1 MQREGASVEA
11 TDGSLVNDSGRIR
24 STVNWAVLAL
34 VIEQP
39 SYGYELGQRFE
50 RRFAGVLEP
59 QVSQIYAALSSLER
73 AQLVEPLSPRERAAV
88 APAVA
93 EVQLRPAARQH
104 ARVHYRATEEGER
117 AFRTWFADQLR
128 ADPPHGE
135 LLQRLATTAGSGL
148 DQVDVMSELID
159 NYERA
164 CVEEASRLPLRTR
177 DSTETTTPEELI
189 ERLVLGARR
198 ALLDA
203 RHEWIAYARRE
214 VQAYAEENGKRDEL
228 AGA

>member
-1 MQREGASVEA
+1 MSDSV
-11 TDGSLVNDSGRIR
+11 RIR

-50 RRFAGVLEP
+50 RRFAGVLDP
-59 QVSQIYAALSSLER
+59 QISQIYAALSSLER
-73 AQLVEPLSPRERAAV
+73 AELVEPLPEEEQPLRVAGAV
-88 APAVA
+88 TLA
-93 EVQLRPAARQH
+93 RPAARTH
-104 ARVHYRATEEGER
+104 ARIHYRATAEGER
-117 AFRTWFADQLR
+117 SFRAWLADQLR

-135 LLQRLATTAGSGL
+135 LLQRLAATAGAGL
-148 DQVDVMSELID
+148 DQVAVMSELID

-177 DSTETTTPEELI
+177 DHGDASTPEDLI

-198 ALLDA
+198 SLLDA
-203 RHEWIAYARRE
+203 RHEWIAYARQE
-214 VQAYAEENGKRDEL
+214 VRAFATETGGRCDEP

>member
-1 MQREGASVEA
+1 MEGDGREYEVSDSV
-11 TDGSLVNDSGRIR
+11 RIR

-73 AQLVEPLSPRERAAV
+73 AELVEPLVGEERPAPEAA
-88 APAVA
+88 PSR
-93 EVQLRPAARQH
+93 LAARQH
-104 ARVHYRATEEGER
+104 ARVHYRATSGGQR
-117 AFRTWFADQLR
+117 AFRAWFADQLR

-135 LLQRLATTAGSGL
+135 LLQRLAATAGAGL
-148 DQVDVMSELID
+148 DQVAVMSELID

-177 DSTETTTPEELI
+177 DGGEPATPEDLI
-189 ERLVLGARR
+189 ERLVVGARR
-198 ALLDA
+198 SLLDA

-214 VQAYAEENGKRDEL
+214 VRAFAGEGGRRDEP
-228 AGA
+228 AQA

>member
-1 MQREGASVEA
+1 VSDSV
-11 TDGSLVNDSGRIR
+11 GIK
-24 STVNWAVLAL
+24 STVTWAVLAL
-34 VIEQP
+34 VIERP

-73 AQLVEPLSPRERAAV
+73 AQLVEPLSAAECA
-88 APAVA
+88 APALAA
-93 EVQLRPAARQH
+93 ELAARPAARQH

-117 AFRTWFADQLR
+117 AFHVWFADQLR
-128 ADPPHGE
+128 ADPPHRD
-135 LLQRLATTAGSGL
+135 LLQRLAASAGMGI
-148 DQVDVMSELID
+148 DQLSVMTDLID

-164 CVEEASRLPLRTR
+164 CVEEASRLPLRMR
-177 DSTETTTPEELI
+177 DTTEGLAPEDLI
-189 ERLVLGARR
+189 ERLVVGARR

-214 VQAYAEENGKRDEL
+214 VGAFAGENGARCDEP